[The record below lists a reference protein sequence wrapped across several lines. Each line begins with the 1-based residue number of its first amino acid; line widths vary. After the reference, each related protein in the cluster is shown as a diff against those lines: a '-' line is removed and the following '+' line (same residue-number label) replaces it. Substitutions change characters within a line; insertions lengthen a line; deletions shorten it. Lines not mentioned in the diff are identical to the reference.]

1 MIIGCCETETG
12 GIIMC
17 GDQVI
22 YEAIRM
28 TVVPVLSNYLINAV
42 IVIVHCVT
50 TNFNGIVILI
60 KSISGFLIQMKF

>member
-12 GIIMC
+12 GIIVY

-28 TVVPVLSNYLINAV
+28 TVVPVLSNYLISAV